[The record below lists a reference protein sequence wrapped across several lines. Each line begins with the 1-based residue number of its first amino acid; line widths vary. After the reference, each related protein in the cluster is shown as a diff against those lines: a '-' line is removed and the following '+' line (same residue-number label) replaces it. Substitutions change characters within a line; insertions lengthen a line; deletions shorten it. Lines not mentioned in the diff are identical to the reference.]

1 MRKALFVTIAAAAVT
16 TTLTLVTPALAGGGC
31 HDEATESS
39 ASMVELRNLC
49 FTSTV
54 THVDPGQEVA
64 FVNRDSYRHN
74 VVGLGL
80 WGEVEGLRYGETR
93 RFTFEEPGVYPY
105 ACTLHTGMVGAIVVG
120 GDERHAGDAG
130 TVAAVS
136 GSVTGGPG
144 GPTSAGSRESTP
156 AGSWLPEVAVT
167 LAVGALVIGAA
178 LLARR
183 RATRQRAIRSAI

>member
-1 MRKALFVTIAAAAVT
+1 MRRALFAVIAVVAVGAALIPA
-16 TTLTLVTPALAGGGC
+16 TPALAGGGC
-31 HDEATESS
+31 HDEATESN

-80 WGEVEGLRYGETR
+80 WGDVEGLRYGETR

-144 GPTSAGSRESTP
+144 GATSAGSRESTP
-156 AGSWLPEVAVT
+156 VGSWLPEVAVT
-167 LAVGALVIGAA
+167 LALAALVLGAG
-178 LLARR
+178 LLLRR
-183 RATRQRAIRSAI
+183 RSESPTFDI